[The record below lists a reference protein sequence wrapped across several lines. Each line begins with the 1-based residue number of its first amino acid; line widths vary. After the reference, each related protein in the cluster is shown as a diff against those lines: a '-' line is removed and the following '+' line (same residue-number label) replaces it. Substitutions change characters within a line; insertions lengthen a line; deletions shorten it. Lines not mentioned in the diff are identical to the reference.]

1 MKVFGYRAGAVKVE
15 YSWEGGASNG
25 PASGGSGRFSKLV
38 PQNGRAVIG
47 TIPTGVDGLQIDLTS
62 DHDLD
67 IELWDGE
74 TFVVGWQVNG
84 KKSLIYRDSPV
95 TGLYR
100 GVRISWS
107 GWDGVDGQKGNEFIR
122 ISGTTQNVFL
132 MKVFGYQTGNV
143 SVEYSWGSDQAAP
156 DPTPT
161 PTPQPTATPAPT
173 PVPAPSPIPTPV
185 IAPAPTSQ
193 PSVQTVRTWIGGVN
207 ELWSDRLN

>member
-1 MKVFGYRAGAVKVE
+1 VRDGDDF
-15 YSWEGGASNG
+15 
-25 PASGGSGRFSKLV
+25 
-38 PQNGRAVIG
+38 VI
-47 TIPTGVDGLQIDLTS
+47 
-62 DHDLD
+62 
-67 IELWDGE
+67 
-74 TFVVGWQVNG
+74 N
-84 KKSLIYRDSPV
+84 
-95 TGLYR
+95 
-100 GVRISWS
+100 
-107 GWDGVDGQKGNEFIR
+107 GQKMYTSAAHYASHIYMMCRTDPDAPWHRG

>member
-15 YSWEGGASNG
+15 YSWAGGASNG

-156 DPTPT
+156 DNADADP
-161 PTPQPTATPAPT
+161 ATDRNTGADTRARPKSNTYARNSAGADFPAFR
-173 PVPAPSPIPTPV
+173 AD
-185 IAPAPTSQ
+185 SQ
-193 PSVQTVRTWIGGVN
+193 D
-207 ELWSDRLN
+207 LDRWGQ